1 VYLFPLQLPQ
11 FYKESNPM
19 DVVYFGI
26 GVAVFVIVL
35 VIVNLSKK
43 RLGITNS
50 GFNAPRTQR
59 SSGSSVHKLS
69 RSMGLDSSQSKML
82 SFVMK
87 NDGVTD
93 PERAVQSSTL
103 LDRHFRRAYSTI
115 ERTSQSDDEI
125 QQKLSLLFSTRNIL
139 ENATG
144 GGLDVSSTR
153 VIPENTPAVLIFD
166 GNSFPVRVIS
176 SRGAYLTVENPVNA
190 LGEYISVERNKP
202 VTLSF
207 FTKSSNGFSVNSTVY
222 GNTKAPGEGQVL
234 QIVHTNA
241 IKRLSQRRF
250 RRRQT
255 ILPVEFNLVRLEP
268 GPRKR
273 EQKMVVD
280 KRKAAGKILDI
291 SVGGCSIQTSS
302 AISAGVRLKIDFI
315 ADKRHVIALGEV
327 LRTNRN
333 RTGTVMHIKFLK
345 VPRRS
350 LNMIN
355 ALVFEYLDI

>member
-11 FYKESNPM
+11 FYKETNPM
-19 DVVYFGI
+19 DAVYFCI
-26 GVAVFVIVL
+26 GLAVFVVVL
-35 VIVNLSKK
+35 IIVNVSRK
-43 RLGITNS
+43 RLGISNS
-50 GFNAPRTQR
+50 SFNAPRPQR
-59 SSGSSVHKLS
+59 ASGLSIHKLS
-69 RSMGLDSSQSKML
+69 RSVGLDSSQSKML

-93 PERAVQSSTL
+93 PERAIQSSTL
-103 LDRHFRRAYSTI
+103 LDRHFRRAYNTI
-115 ERTSQSDDEI
+115 ERTSGSDDET
-125 QQKLSLLFSTRNIL
+125 QQRLLVLFSTRNIL

-144 GGLDVSSTR
+144 GGLDVNSTR
-153 VIPENTPAVLIFD
+153 IIPENTPAVLIFD
-166 GNSFPVRVIS
+166 GNSYPVRVIS
-176 SRGAYLTVENPVNA
+176 SRGAYLIVENPVNA
-190 LGEYISVERNKP
+190 LGEFISVERNKP

-207 FTKSSNGFSVNSTVY
+207 YTKSSNGFSVDSTVY

-234 QIVHTNA
+234 QITHSNA

-255 ILPVEFNLVRLEP
+255 ILPVEFSLVRLEP

-273 EQKMVVD
+273 EQKMIVD
-280 KRKAAGKILDI
+280 KRKAVGKILDI

-302 AISAGVRLKIDFI
+302 AISAGVRLKIGFI
-315 ADKRHVIALGEV
+315 ADKHHVIALGEV

-345 VPRRS
+345 VPRKS
-350 LNMIN
+350 LNTIN
-355 ALVFEYLDI
+355 ALVFEYLDT

>member
-1 VYLFPLQLPQ
+1 
-11 FYKESNPM
+11 M

-26 GVAVFVIVL
+26 GVSVFIIVL
-35 VIVNLSKK
+35 VIVNISKK

-50 GFNAPRTQR
+50 SFSAPRPQR
-59 SSGSSVHKLS
+59 ASGSSVNKLS
-69 RSMGLDSSQSKML
+69 RAIGLDSSQSKML
-82 SFVMK
+82 SFVMR

-93 PERAVQSSTL
+93 PERAIQSSTL

-115 ERTSQSDDEI
+115 GHTSASDEEI
-125 QQKLSLLFSTRNIL
+125 QEKLSVLFATRNIL

-144 GGLDVSSTR
+144 GGLDVNSTR
-153 VIPENTPAVLIFD
+153 VIPENTPAVLIFG
-166 GNSFPVRVIS
+166 GNSYPIRVIS
-176 SRGAYLTVENPVNA
+176 SRGAYLVVENPVNA
-190 LGEYISVERNKP
+190 LGELISVERNKP

-207 FTKSSNGFSVNSTVY
+207 YTKSSNGFSVNSTVY
-222 GNTKAPGEGQVL
+222 GSTKAPGEGQVL
-234 QIVHTNA
+234 QVVHSTA

-255 ILPVEFNLVRLEP
+255 VIPVEFNLVRLEP
-268 GPRKR
+268 GLRKQ

-280 KRKAAGKILDI
+280 KRKAAGKILDV

-315 ADKRHVIALGEV
+315 TDRQHVIALGEV

-355 ALVFEYLDI
+355 ALVFEYLDV

>member
-26 GVAVFVIVL
+26 GLGVFILVL
-35 VIVNLSKK
+35 VIANLSKK
-43 RLGITNS
+43 RLGISNS
-50 GFNAPRTQR
+50 SFSAPRTQR
-59 SSGSSVHKLS
+59 ASSSTINKLS
-69 RSMGLDSSQSKML
+69 RSIGLDSPQSKML

-93 PERAVQSSTL
+93 PERAIQSSTL
-103 LDRHFRRAYSTI
+103 LDRHFRRAYSAI
-115 ERTSQSDDEI
+115 ERTSVSEDET
-125 QQKLSLLFSTRNIL
+125 QQKLSVLFSTRNIL
-139 ENATG
+139 ESATG
-144 GGLDVSSTR
+144 GGLDVNSTR
-153 VIPENTPAVLIFD
+153 VIPENTPAVLIFNQ
-166 GNSFPVRVIS
+166 NSYPVRVIS
-176 SRGAYLTVENPVNA
+176 SRGAYLIVENPVNA
-190 LGEYISVERNKP
+190 LGELVFVDRNKP

-207 FTKSSNGFSVNSTVY
+207 YTKSSNGFSVDSTVY

-234 QIVHTNA
+234 QIVHSNA

-255 ILPVEFNLVRLEP
+255 VLPVEFNMVRLEP
-268 GPRKR
+268 GPRKQ
-273 EQKMVVD
+273 EQRMVVD
-280 KRKAAGKILDI
+280 KRKAVGKILDI

-345 VPRRS
+345 VPRKS
-350 LNMIN
+350 LNTIN
-355 ALVFEYLDI
+355 ALVFEYLDA

>member
-1 VYLFPLQLPQ
+1 
-11 FYKESNPM
+11 M
-19 DVVYFGI
+19 DAVYFGI

-35 VIVNLSKK
+35 VIVNLSKS
-43 RLGITNS
+43 RLGISNS
-50 GFNAPRTQR
+50 NLNAPRPQR
-59 SSGSSVHKLS
+59 AGSFTAHKLS
-69 RSMGLDSSQSKML
+69 RSIGLNSAQSKMF

-87 NDGVTD
+87 NDGVTN
-93 PERAVQSSTL
+93 PERAIQSSTL

-115 ERTSQSDDEI
+115 ERTSGSDEET
-125 QQKLSLLFSTRNIL
+125 QEKLSVLFSTRNIL
-139 ENATG
+139 ENVTG
-144 GGLDVSSTR
+144 GGLDVNSTR
-153 VIPENTPAVLIFD
+153 LIPENTPAVLILD
-166 GNSFPVRVIS
+166 ANKYPVRVIS
-176 SRGAYLTVENPVNA
+176 ARGAYLIVENPVNA
-190 LGEYISVERNKP
+190 LGEPISIERNKA

-207 FTKSSNGFSVNSTVY
+207 YTKSSNGFSVDSTVY
-222 GNTKAPGEGQVL
+222 GNTKAPGEGQAL
-234 QIVHTNA
+234 QVIHSNA

-255 ILPVEFNLVRLEP
+255 VLPVEFNLVRLEP

-280 KRKAAGKILDI
+280 KRKAVGKILDI
-291 SVGGCSIQTSS
+291 SVGGCSVQTSS

-355 ALVFEYLDI
+355 ALVFEYLDA